1 MQLRGRLFGILRDV
15 EGNVILSFNIGKDLP
30 QTANIEGRDLDIK
43 VTQHREKR
51 SLTQNAYYWVLAQKL
66 ASKLRMSTTRLHNLM
81 LRDVAPPFVIDGKMC
96 MQPIPDTTKAEN
108 DILEA
113 ETFHLKPTG
122 GVIQGN
128 DGAIY
133 RWYIVLRGSSTFDTV
148 EMTTLLNRLVEE
160 CKENGIETATPEELE
175 QIRRYTESLERRSVE
190 RSK

>member
-1 MQLRGRLFGILRDV
+1 MQLRGKLSGVMRDMENNFIV
-15 EGNVILSFNIGKDLP
+15 SFNIGKYLP
-30 QTANIEGRDLDIK
+30 PLSSLEGKDLDIK
-43 VTQHREKR
+43 ASQHREKR

-66 ASKLRMSTTRLHNLM
+66 ASKLRISTTRLHNLM

-113 ETFHLKPTG
+113 ETFHLKPTS

-133 RWYIVLRGSSTFDTV
+133 RWYVVLRGSSSFDTR
-148 EMTTLLNRLVEE
+148 EMTALLNRMVDE
-160 CKENGIETATPEELE
+160 CKENGIETATPAELEQMRKYSEELE
-175 QIRRYTESLERRSVE
+175 RR
-190 RSK
+190 KA